1 MSMISH
7 QNRLA
12 HRLRFGLLFLG
23 LMILPFLLNRP
34 GTPSVAEAQG
44 QTRLVLAFYYA
55 WYSPGSFGSG
65 LTPFQPISPYASSDS
80 GTIQRQVNEAQS
92 AGIDGFVQS
101 WYGPETVNNQTETNF
116 QTLLNIASAT
126 GFKAAV
132 DFETASPSA
141 RTSSNST

>member
-1 MSMISH
+1 MRWH
-7 QNRLA
+7 RRLPI
-12 HRLRFGLLFLG
+12 GLLL
-23 LMILPFLLNRP
+23 LSFLLLP
-34 GTPSVAEAQG
+34 QLLGKSAPPQPVQAQG

-55 WYSPGSFGSG
+55 WYSPSSFGPG
-65 LTPFQPISPYASSDS
+65 LTPFQPVSPYFSSDS

-101 WYGPETVNNQTETNF
+101 WYGPETTNNQTETNF

-132 DFETASPSA
+132 DFETASPFFA
-141 RTSSNST
+141 SNDDRINALR